1 MMGRSREGVAFFR
14 VAACQTEHDA
24 PLLASTGPS
33 RAGLQPPHLLDILCV
48 HHRRQWVPGPE
59 TSSIT
64 AAGSP
69 VAVRSN
75 AAEQVKAQGKF

>member
-1 MMGRSREGVAFFR
+1 MGRSREGVAFFR
-14 VAACQTEHDA
+14 VAARQTEHDA
-24 PLLASTGPS
+24 PLLASTGPW
-33 RAGLQPPHLLDILCV
+33 RAGLQPPRLLDVLRV
-48 HHRRQWVPGPE
+48 HHRKQWVPGPE

-75 AAEQVKAQGKF
+75 EAEQVKAQSKF